1 MAKMRTKQLIPLLL
15 ILASCRGPLPTITT
29 PEHNAE
35 GQATSIEVPP
45 DSLADP
51 CDSLLAA
58 LQAMRTPAIVIDTD
72 TVHVHDTVYIQ
83 QQRAK
88 AQRAAQAI
96 REAVCQWEDIYHE
109 DSTVVVTIVRGAD
122 GTPRYTVSVKE
133 RTYRCNCKDQV
144 VTFKRQRNMLFL
156 LLVIAVLLGIIL
168 LKR

>member
-1 MAKMRTKQLIPLLL
+1 MRYIVPLLL
-15 ILASCRGPLPTITT
+15 ILASCRGPLSTVTT

-58 LQAMRTPAIVIDTD
+58 LQAIRTPAIVIDTD
-72 TVHVHDTVYIQ
+72 TVYVHDTVYIQ
-83 QQRAK
+83 QHRAK
-88 AQRAAQAI
+88 AQRAVKAI
-96 REAVCQWEDIYHE
+96 REAVCQWEDIHHE
-109 DSTVVVTIVRGAD
+109 DSTVVVTIMRGAD
-122 GTPRYTVSVKE
+122 GTPSYTVSVKE
-133 RTYRCNCKDQV
+133 RTYKCNCKDQV
-144 VTFKRQRNMLFL
+144 ATFRRQRNVLFL